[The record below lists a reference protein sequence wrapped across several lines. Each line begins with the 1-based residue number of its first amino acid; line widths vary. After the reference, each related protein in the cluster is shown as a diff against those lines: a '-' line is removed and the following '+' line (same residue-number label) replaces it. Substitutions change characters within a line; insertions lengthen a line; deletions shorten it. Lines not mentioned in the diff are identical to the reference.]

1 MNMENTVEIRSSIVT
16 DSEKENTIKHSEKW
30 IGIFFKWR
38 LSAVMIILILFS
50 SILVGFL
57 AWDLTL
63 SAASD
68 STFDLALNL
77 LEQNERTFS
86 EMIQSHVDAAKS
98 GAFMVR
104 DLILKNRIKLGMK
117 TLRDTHDF
125 FLTIAVSN
133 AKMFS
138 GIYFTT
144 DSGEMYGVQMTGN
157 FDQLSRPIYGAF
169 YTDNGTFWEYQVDQE
184 WNYKD
189 LLYENVDN
197 FSDSIWVQT
206 ALRASPEYGKWTDP
220 YSIWITYCLPV
231 YNETERTEYS
241 AFIDMEISFVGT
253 KLKEYANE
261 IGAGT
266 FVGVFDDNFLP
277 IGISD
282 TELEKKIYYNNG
294 GAYTYVYPLEEL
306 KGNSSY
312 LDFILDMK
320 ITKLSQ
326 WKAINSSNPFKQKV
340 VLNGTVQFIFISEYL
355 FDNQKSWYVVQFVD
369 GSSIL
374 QRVASNNLKT
384 LIIVTAIIVSI
395 SAISIVFGFYIHRQ
409 LSRLTKDIGKLTQL
423 KFKEVKRIKN
433 VKGFI
438 PFRIAE
444 ISEIEDAF
452 YSMFTTFASMIK
464 TNQELSRIQTGSYS
478 KTED

>member
-1 MNMENTVEIRSSIVT
+1 MDIENTAEIRSSIVT
-16 DSEKENTIKHSEKW
+16 DSGKENTIKHSGKW
-30 IGIFFKWR
+30 MGMFFKWR

-57 AWDLTL
+57 AWELTL

-77 LEQNERTFS
+77 LEQNGRTFS

-104 DLILKNRIKLGMK
+104 ELILKNRIKLGMM

-125 FLTIAVSN
+125 FLTIAVNN

-144 DSGEMYGVQMTGN
+144 DSGKMYGAEMTGN
-157 FDQLSRPIYGAF
+157 FDQLSRPEYGAF
-169 YTDNGTFWEYQVDQE
+169 YTENGTIWEYQLDQE

-189 LLYENVDN
+189 LIFEKKNVN
-197 FSDSIWVQT
+197 YSDSIWVRT
-206 ALRASPEYGKWTDP
+206 AHQASPEYGKWTDP
-220 YSIWITYCLPV
+220 YSIWTTYCLPV
-231 YNETERTEYS
+231 YNGTERTEYN
-241 AFIDMEISFVGT
+241 AFIDMETSFIGT
-253 KLKEYANE
+253 KLNEFANE

-266 FVGVFDDNFLP
+266 FVGVFDDNFNL

-282 TELEKKIYYNNG
+282 TELEKKIRKVIGYFE
-294 GAYTYVYPLEEL
+294 ADVYSLEEL

-320 ITKLSQ
+320 ITKLGQ
-326 WKAINSSNPFKQKV
+326 WKAINSSNPFKQKI

-355 FDNQKSWYVVQFVD
+355 FDNEKTWYVAQFVD

-384 LIIVTAIIVSI
+384 LIIVTSII
-395 SAISIVFGFYIHRQ
+395 
-409 LSRLTKDIGKLTQL
+409 
-423 KFKEVKRIKN
+423 
-433 VKGFI
+433 
-438 PFRIAE
+438 
-444 ISEIEDAF
+444 
-452 YSMFTTFASMIK
+452 
-464 TNQELSRIQTGSYS
+464 
-478 KTED
+478 